1 MSILKRAADYAYAI
15 RFITL
20 LTTPWEKTKAFQL
33 GLIDKDGKRLKD
45 EKVDNDEKKSAY
57 TLFIRLV
64 FNIKRLIQK
73 APGGGSVLGSLAAGL
88 LLIKE
93 NYGVSENNIEKILKK
108 LNIDTLDFMTENT
121 QWFVTK
127 DKMLSP
133 GVYTVK
139 NEKMVNSSYEEIVR
153 RNDKI
158 RVNEDCYPKGDMFGL
173 DIYEVTHI
181 NSNQPIYVTLSE
193 LNR

>member
-1 MSILKRAADYAYAI
+1 MSILKRAADFGYAI

-33 GLIDKDGKRLKD
+33 GLIDKEGKRLKN
-45 EKVDNDEKKSAY
+45 EKIDSDEKKSAY

-73 APGGGSVLGSLAAGL
+73 APGGGTSIGSLAAGL
-88 LLIKE
+88 LLIRE
-93 NYGVSENNIEKILKK
+93 NYGISEKSMEKILKK
-108 LNIDTLDFMTENT
+108 LEIEPLDFMAENT
-121 QWFVTK
+121 QWFVTN

-153 RNDKI
+153 KNDKI
-158 RVNEDCYPKGDMFGL
+158 RIKEDCYPKDSIFGL
-173 DIYEVTHI
+173 DIYEAVHI
-181 NSNQPIYVTLSE
+181 NSNQPIYVTLGE